1 MEREYK
7 FRALTSNKDVEIKP
21 VTERALEFA
30 IDKNSEVTNVA
41 ITGNYGAGKS
51 SVVESFER
59 KCTDKKFIHISLGQY
74 DEIKSSEKNGLDKRE
89 INTIE
94 GKIINQLLH
103 QIDPNKIR
111 KSIFKTLDADSQIS
125 PLKITVY
132 LSLTIL
138 LSLYLFNI
146 SSWSELVHN
155 FCWLSW
161 TTKPIISLLVLIILF
176 VLIFTLQR

>member
-21 VTERALEFA
+21 VTLEALEFA

-51 SVVESFER
+51 SIVESFEE
-59 KCTDKKFIHISLGQY
+59 KCKNKKFIHISLGQY
-74 DEIKSSEKNGLDKRE
+74 DETIGSEKNGLNNRQ

-103 QIDPNKIR
+103 QINTNKIR
-111 KSIFKTLDADSQIS
+111 KSIFKTLDTESLIK
-125 PLKITVY
+125 PLNITIY
-132 LSLTIL
+132 LGLIVL
-138 LSLYLFNI
+138 FSLYLFYI
-146 SSWSELVHN
+146 SSWKEFIQN
-155 FCWLSW
+155 FSWLSW
-161 TTKPIISLLVLIILF
+161 LVKPIISIISFVFLFALIMY
-176 VLIFTLQR
+176 

>member
-74 DEIKSSEKNGLDKRE
+74 DETIGGEKNGLNNR
-89 INTIE
+89 
-94 GKIINQLLH
+94 
-103 QIDPNKIR
+103 QIP
-111 KSIFKTLDADSQIS
+111 
-125 PLKITVY
+125 
-132 LSLTIL
+132 
-138 LSLYLFNI
+138 
-146 SSWSELVHN
+146 
-155 FCWLSW
+155 
-161 TTKPIISLLVLIILF
+161 
-176 VLIFTLQR
+176 

>member
-1 MEREYK
+1 MYSNHEEMEKLMGKEYK

-74 DEIKSSEKNGLDKRE
+74 DET
-89 INTIE
+89 IN
-94 GKIINQLLH
+94 N
-103 QIDPNKIR
+103 
-111 KSIFKTLDADSQIS
+111 
-125 PLKITVY
+125 
-132 LSLTIL
+132 
-138 LSLYLFNI
+138 
-146 SSWSELVHN
+146 
-155 FCWLSW
+155 
-161 TTKPIISLLVLIILF
+161 
-176 VLIFTLQR
+176 